1 MGSAAG
7 SPLLNKQVYRALKN
21 VTIATSNGTTQIDHV
36 IVSKYGVF
44 VIETK
49 NFQGWIFGAENQA
62 QWTQS
67 LPGGRKFRFQNPL
80 HQNYR
85 HIKALSDFLGL
96 SENHFHSVV
105 MFWGRK

>member
-1 MGSAAG
+1 MSLRSFLKGALGELMGSAAG

-80 HQNYR
+80 HQN
-85 HIKALSDFLGL
+85 
-96 SENHFHSVV
+96 
-105 MFWGRK
+105 